1 MSSILSK
8 GLQRLIQHYPA
19 RAWHVLAFKA
29 RLLERRLRLTKV
41 PIAVKLALAI
51 SMLIIIGM
59 GALGSIIVSNQSQ
72 LLQRNIDSLGHT
84 VAKQTAESAK
94 EMILAEDQLGLSVLA
109 NNLISDQVILGA
121 VLTDFKGR
129 VLSRAGVT
137 PFAEEEQLDTGTGF
151 FSIDKVSSYQWEW
164 YDVVSDKQHAVTSY
178 ISPITFRNVQ
188 TGYAIITFDSS
199 VMVQAI
205 ADSVRAITAATL
217 LMIILA
223 VILSFVMGRQLSR
236 PIHHLMDASRAI
248 GEGKYEYRINE
259 RRNDEIG
266 YLINSFNQMAEGLL
280 QKNQVENAFSK
291 YLSPKVAKQVLNNL
305 QEVKLGGKHV
315 TGTVLFAD
323 IVDYTSISNRLTPQD
338 TVELLNEYF
347 SYIDQACK
355 LYNGSI
361 DKYMGDCAMAI
372 FGIPE
377 QDEEHVFNA
386 ISCGL
391 LIQRMVNHVNRERVN
406 NGKFPILFRIGI
418 NTGEMLAGNMGSQD
432 RMQYTVVGDAVNLA
446 SRLCTFAGPGE
457 LAISSD
463 IVDIAHV
470 ADRIIAEPNKNIQ
483 LRSRETP
490 VKTFIVRGLAP
501 GHSEQLDHLV
511 EQLCSDRDVA

>member
-1 MSSILSK
+1 
-8 GLQRLIQHYPA
+8 
-19 RAWHVLAFKA
+19 
-29 RLLERRLRLTKV
+29 
-41 PIAVKLALAI
+41 
-51 SMLIIIGM
+51 
-59 GALGSIIVSNQSQ
+59 
-72 LLQRNIDSLGHT
+72 
-84 VAKQTAESAK
+84 
-94 EMILAEDQLGLSVLA
+94 
-109 NNLISDQVILGA
+109 
-121 VLTDFKGR
+121 
-129 VLSRAGVT
+129 
-137 PFAEEEQLDTGTGF
+137 
-151 FSIDKVSSYQWEW
+151 
-164 YDVVSDKQHAVTSY
+164 
-178 ISPITFRNVQ
+178 
-188 TGYAIITFDSS
+188 
-199 VMVQAI
+199 
-205 ADSVRAITAATL
+205 
-217 LMIILA
+217 
-223 VILSFVMGRQLSR
+223 
-236 PIHHLMDASRAI
+236 MDASRAI
-248 GEGKYEYRINE
+248 GEGKYEYRIDE

-266 YLINSFNQMAEGLL
+266 YLINSFNHMAEGLL
-280 QKNQVENAFSK
+280 QKNQVESAFSK
-291 YLSPKVAKQVLNNL
+291 YVSPNVAREVLNNL

-338 TVELLNEYF
+338 TVDLLNEYF

-406 NGKFPILFRIGI
+406 NGKFPVLFRIGI

-463 IVDIAHV
+463 IADIAAV
-470 ADRIIAEPNKNIQ
+470 ADRIIAEPNRNIQ
-483 LRSRETP
+483 LRSREIP

-501 GHSEQLDHLV
+501 GHQEHLDHLI
-511 EQLCSDRDVA
+511 EQLCSDKDVA